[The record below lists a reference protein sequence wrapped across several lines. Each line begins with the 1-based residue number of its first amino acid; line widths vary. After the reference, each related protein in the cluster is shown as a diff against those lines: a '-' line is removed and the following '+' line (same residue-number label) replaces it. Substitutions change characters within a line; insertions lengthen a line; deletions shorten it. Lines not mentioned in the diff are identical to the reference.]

1 MASLLTLRADKLKES
16 ELSQHKTVYV
26 TGKPSHPNFRSVQT
40 SWTGTNRINTK
51 QRRKTGKTMPSTCQL
66 PIYLPTGLGMASLLT
81 LRADK
86 LKESELSQH
95 KTVYVTD
102 KPSQSN

>member
-1 MASLLTLRADKLKES
+1 
-16 ELSQHKTVYV
+16 
-26 TGKPSHPNFRSVQT
+26 
-40 SWTGTNRINTK
+40 
-51 QRRKTGKTMPSTCQL
+51 
-66 PIYLPTGLGMASLLT
+66 LLT